1 MYASILLAV
10 VSATCVC
17 AQGAGEG
24 LPPPPP
30 QTLST
35 TLSGVLPVIP
45 TATPGPF
52 AGVETEEGAIIDQ
65 GPANPSFEPV
75 NGPATTQ
82 TNLPAATYQ
91 AVLPSTNFDNGTGST
106 VTGSITISSTAGG
119 SGVNVIVNFAGFPN
133 AAAYGP
139 FLYHIHE
146 FAVPTDG
153 NCTATVG
160 HLDPTDR
167 GEYYPCNSANPASCQ
182 VGDLAGKYGKITQ
195 NPFIAHYSDA
205 FLSTNPSSPSF
216 FGDKSIVI
224 HSSNTT
230 RLTCANFQQI
240 SASNTTGSN
249 ATSPAT
255 PSQTV
260 VPYNPG
266 NAAGRLSGFGALGV
280 FAAVFAVL
288 L

>member
-1 MYASILLAV
+1 MYANALLAALGAAV
-10 VSATCVC
+10 VRG
-17 AQGAGEG
+17 QGAGEG
-24 LPPPPP
+24 FPPPAP

-35 TLSGVLPVIP
+35 TLSGVLPVLP
-45 TATPGPF
+45 TVTPGPF

-82 TNLPAATYQ
+82 SSLPAATYQ
-91 AVLPSTNFDNGTGST
+91 AVLPSTNFDDGTGST
-106 VTGSITISSTAGG
+106 ITGAITISSNPSTP
-119 SGVNVIVNFAGFPN
+119 GVSIVVNFAGFPN

-146 FAVPTDG
+146 FAVPADG
-153 NCTATVG
+153 NCSATVG

-167 GEYYPCNSANPASCQ
+167 GEYYPCNTADLASCQ
-182 VGDLAGKYGKITQ
+182 VGDLAGKFGKITQ
-195 NPFIAHYSDA
+195 SPFIARFTDS
-205 FLSTNPSSPSF
+205 FLSTNPSSPAF

-230 RLTCANFQQI
+230 RLTCANFQKV
-240 SASNTTGSN
+240 SNSTGIN
-249 ATSPAT
+249 GTSPAQ

-266 NAAGRLSGFGALGV
+266 SAANSLASFGAAGV
-280 FAAVFAVL
+280 FAAVAAFFL
-288 L
+288 